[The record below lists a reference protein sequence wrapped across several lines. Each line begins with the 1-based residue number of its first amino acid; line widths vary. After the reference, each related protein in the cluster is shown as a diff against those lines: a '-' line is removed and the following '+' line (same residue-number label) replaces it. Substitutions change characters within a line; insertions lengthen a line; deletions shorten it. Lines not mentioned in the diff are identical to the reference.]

1 MIQRF
6 EDEYPETRIAPVT
19 VPETSSQNS
28 GDDGSHL
35 GAPGLNQFNGNNVD
49 NETAIDD
56 EDTDNYGI
64 RLSRSSSVTSL
75 HARAMTSE
83 EGHVHRLGQNL
94 RRDFLGPS
102 IDQTDDDDPSNLDYS
117 YINALR
123 EKLDRLYE
131 EQEQEQERSRLA
143 DKTFEELGSTVED
156 LWTTRR
162 QDTEAYNKF
171 KQSQIAAQI
180 NSGRRSRPGTAKQ
193 DESER
198 DFDS

>member
-28 GDDGSHL
+28 GDDGSNL
-35 GAPGLNQFNGNNVD
+35 GAPCLNLPNGNNVD

-102 IDQTDDDDPSNLDYS
+102 IDQTDDDDSSNLDYS

-162 QDTEAYNKF
+162 QDTETYNKF